1 MSGRN
6 FSSKRERNEKIFNL
20 LKKVFLIVLFVSGVF
35 VSFAGGKAT
44 QVTLALQTLKSIVC
58 QFFGALITVCIVL
71 AAIAYAAGNV
81 MGAEAGARAKVWATN
96 LIIGAAIG
104 VVLYI
109 VAPPVLET
117 LAGTG
122 AGSVGGC

>member
-1 MSGRN
+1 MLKSGEKIKTYN
-6 FSSKRERNEKIFNL
+6 SKRFFGL
-20 LKKVFLIVLFVSGVF
+20 LFSVFLIGIMFSSFL
-35 VSFAGGKAT
+35 SFAPDTANIT
-44 QVTLALQTLKSIVC
+44 QALTSLRDIVC
-58 QFFGALITVCIVL
+58 QFFGALIMVCIVL

-109 VAPPVLET
+109 VAPLVLGA
-117 LAGTG
+117 LSGKSLTG
-122 AGSVGGC
+122 CS

>member
-1 MSGRN
+1 MNSKN
-6 FSSKRERNEKIFNL
+6 FLREKVKKG
-20 LKKVFLIVLFVSGVF
+20 LKNYMLTFLMVLFLLI
-35 VSFAGGKAT
+35 SFINGAAGTARVT
-44 QVTLALQTLKSIVC
+44 QALDTLRGIVC

-104 VVLYI
+104 VVLYL
-109 VAPPVLET
+109 VAPLVLSA
-117 LAGTG
+117 LSGQSVAGCG
-122 AGSVGGC
+122 A

>member
-20 LKKVFLIVLFVSGVF
+20 LNRVFLIVLFVSV
-35 VSFAGGKAT
+35 VSFATTKVT
-44 QVTLALQTLKSIVC
+44 QALDTLKDIVC

-109 VAPPVLET
+109 VAPVVL
-117 LAGTG
+117 G
-122 AGSVGGC
+122 ALSGASVSGCV

>member
-1 MSGRN
+1 MLKNSDKISYN
-6 FSSKRERNEKIFNL
+6 SKRILVL
-20 LKKVFLIVLFVSGVF
+20 LFSVFLIGIVF
-35 VSFAGGKAT
+35 FLSFARAT
-44 QVTLALQTLKSIVC
+44 GTARVTAALETLRQIVC

-104 VVLYI
+104 VVMYI
-109 VAPPVLET
+109 VAPLVLGA
-117 LAGTG
+117 LSAKSLTG
-122 AGSVGGC
+122 CSS